1 MQGSSKYKKK
11 PHMRGSWLQK
21 RDLLPKELVLILCDH
36 PQGAV
41 ALTSALEYI
50 EGKTFLFIRF
60 GEI

>member
-1 MQGSSKYKKK
+1 MQGSSQYRKK
-11 PHMRGSWLQK
+11 PHMRGSWLQE
-21 RDLLPKELVLILCDH
+21 RDLLHNVLALVLCGH
-36 PQGAV
+36 PQGTV